1 MQRFFAGAGVVCA
14 GICLAIGLGAA
25 QTAIPAH
32 AQAAPTELP
41 PGPAK
46 AIIERSCTGC
56 HGVENI
62 LGKRASKEDW
72 DNTVNTMVSR
82 GADLSD
88 AEIPVV
94 VAYLAKNFPDPN
106 AKPAATAPASSGDA
120 APAAPAKN

>member
-46 AIIERSCTGC
+46 AIIER
-56 HGVENI
+56 
-62 LGKRASKEDW
+62 
-72 DNTVNTMVSR
+72 NTVNTMVSR